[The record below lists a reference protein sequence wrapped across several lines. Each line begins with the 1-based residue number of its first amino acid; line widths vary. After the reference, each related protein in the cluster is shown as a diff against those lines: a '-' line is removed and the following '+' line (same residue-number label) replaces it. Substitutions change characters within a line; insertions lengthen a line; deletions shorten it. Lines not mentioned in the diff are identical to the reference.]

1 MTDKEEA
8 ARWFVNQWTGEW
20 IEGQTAGGCR
30 SHLDTF
36 ALNPQ
41 YIVTLEPESDQEEE
55 ESLCTMIVSLMQL
68 RSRRTKDD
76 DELLSIGFVIYL
88 LENYDTISEPL
99 ETEFFKYNLS
109 TGRSKAFLNTREVTK
124 RFNLPPGTYVIIPS
138 TFEPGRQGSF
148 LLRTFTEKQNKKQIS
163 SES

>member
-1 MTDKEEA
+1 MLRLFFYGGIWDHGLCLCLLCVFWREQDYTI
-8 ARWFVNQWTGEW
+8 
-20 IEGQTAGGCR
+20 IEG
-30 SHLDTF
+30 
-36 ALNPQ
+36 
-41 YIVTLEPESDQEEE
+41 E
-55 ESLCTMIVSLMQL
+55 LCASVCFILF
-68 RSRRTKDD
+68 
-76 DELLSIGFVIYL
+76 LLPHSCDIPGFVIYL

-148 LLRTFTEKQNKKQIS
+148 LLRTFTEKQNKKQTS
-163 SES
+163 SESWCDKSYASYIMRFSALVQGGGH